1 MTKPERRP
9 YSPRMAPADRREQLL
24 DAALALIADE
34 GYGAVSIEA
43 IARRADVTRP
53 VVYHLFDG
61 LDALLSALLDRQ
73 ERRALAQLLGTL
85 TAAPDLS
92 DLDAF
97 ARRAVLSLAA
107 IVTADPLTWRP
118 ILLAGPG
125 TPAAVRVR
133 IDRDRALARAR
144 IQALLELT
152 PLAPGADAGV
162 AAHALIAI
170 AEHFGRL
177 LLETPEAVDHERLA
191 ATVVALVAG
200 LRARPA

>member
-1 MTKPERRP
+1 MTKTGRRP
-9 YSPRMAPADRREQLL
+9 YSPRMAPEARREQLL

-34 GYGAVSIEA
+34 GYGAVSVEA
-43 IARRADVTRP
+43 IARRAGVTRP

-85 TAAPDLS
+85 AAAPPDPA
-92 DLDAF
+92 DVDAF
-97 ARRAVLSLAA
+97 VRGAVLSLAA
-107 IVTADPLTWRP
+107 IVTADPLAWRP
-118 ILLAGPG
+118 ILFAGPG

-133 IDRDRALARAR
+133 IDRDREVARAR
-144 IQALLELT
+144 IRTLLALT
-152 PLAPGADAGV
+152 PLAPGADADV

-177 LLETPEAVDHERLA
+177 LLQTPDAVDHERLA
-191 ATVVALVAG
+191 STVGALLAG
-200 LRARPA
+200 LRA